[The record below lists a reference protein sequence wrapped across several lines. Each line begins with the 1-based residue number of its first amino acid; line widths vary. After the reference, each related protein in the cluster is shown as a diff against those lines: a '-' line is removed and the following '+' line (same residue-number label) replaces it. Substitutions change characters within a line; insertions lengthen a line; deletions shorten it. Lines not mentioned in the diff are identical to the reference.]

1 MKKIFALFAF
11 LVIASMA
18 LAACGG
24 PAATPEPAATEAP
37 TEVAAMPTEMPTE
50 APQEA
55 ALGTEENPIVWVLV
69 PSQDTETVLTGADEI
84 AAAIEDATGLIVE
97 PRVTTDFTGAVEAMC
112 SGEAHIGAL
121 NTFNYVVAKAR
132 GCADVALASER
143 FGSTFYQGQIITRA
157 DQTPSVDQIKND
169 ENTLIG
175 TQVGTTN
182 EIVAKEN
189 FPEERIKSFEDFPAA
204 VLALANGDVDGV
216 VIDNVSAI
224 AFAEEYQGQLASG
237 GQLTSDEQ
245 LGFVFPPGSELKD
258 PVNAA
263 LASMIADGTLDQ
275 LNSKWQLSTKPYG
288 ESPMAAPDTLPDLG
302 GQTVTVA
309 VENAYPPF
317 NSIDEA
323 SGEPVGWDY
332 DAVTEICSRINCTP
346 EFKEAAWDGIFPAMQ
361 AGEYDWLADG
371 VTITDERAKIV
382 DYSIPYVVIGQVL
395 LVRTEPSDINSIA
408 DLVGKTFC
416 RPDPTST
423 SGWIIPSITMKAEGI
438 DPETDLAQ
446 IIDAGGH
453 DAVVISVYNGDC
465 DAGATF
471 VDARSNVEEDFPDVM
486 DKIKVIKE
494 SVPIPNDTISFQPS
508 VPADIRDQIVGVFQ
522 DLTTTD
528 QGLEILNTVYSWSG
542 VQVVDDTFYDG
553 FRQQLEAAGMNIE
566 DLAQP

>member
-18 LAACGG
+18 FAACAG
-24 PAATPEPAATEAP
+24 PATPEPAATEAP
-37 TEVAAMPTEMPTE
+37 TEAAAMPTEMPTE

-55 ALGTEENPIVWVLV
+55 NLGTEENPIVWVLV

-112 SGEAHIGAL
+112 SGEAQIGAL
-121 NTFNYVVAKAR
+121 NTFNYVVAHAR

-157 DQTPSVDQIKND
+157 DQTPTVDQIKED
-169 ENTLIG
+169 PDKLIG

-182 EIVAKEN
+182 EMVAMDN
-189 FPEERIKSFEDFPAA
+189 FPEERVQSFEDFPTA
-204 VLALANGDVDGV
+204 VLALVNGDIDGV
-216 VIDNVSAI
+216 VIDTISAV
-224 AFAEEYQGQLASG
+224 AFAEEYQGQLGIA

-245 LGFVFPPGSELKD
+245 LGFVFPPGSDLKD
-258 PVNAA
+258 SVDAA

-275 LNSKWQLSTKPYG
+275 LNSKWQISNQPYG
-288 ESPMAAPDTLPDLG
+288 ESPIAAPDTLPDLG

-309 VENAYPPF
+309 VENLYPPF

-323 SGEPVGWDY
+323 SGEGVGWDY
-332 DAVTEICSRINCTP
+332 DTVREICNRINCTP
-346 EFKEAAWDGIFPAMQ
+346 DFKEAAWDGIFPAMQ

-382 DYSIPYVVIGQVL
+382 DYSIPYVTIGQVL
-395 LVRTEPSDINSIA
+395 LVRSEPSDINSIA

-471 VDARSNVEEDFPDVM
+471 VDARTNVEEDFPDVM

-553 FRQQLEAAGMNIE
+553 FRQQLEAAGMSIE

>member
-18 LAACGG
+18 LAACAG
-24 PAATPEPAATEAP
+24 PATPEPAATEAP
-37 TEVAAMPTEMPTE
+37 TEAAAMPTEMPTE

-112 SGEAHIGAL
+112 SGEAQIGAL
-121 NTFNYVVAKAR
+121 NTFNYVVAHAR
-132 GCADVALASER
+132 DCADVALASER

-263 LASMIADGTLDQ
+263 LASMIADGTLDE

-288 ESPMAAPDTLPDLG
+288 ESPIAAPDTLPDLG

-323 SGEPVGWDY
+323 SGEPIGWDY

-471 VDARSNVEEDFPDVM
+471 VDARTNVEEDFPDVM

-508 VPADIRDQIVGVFQ
+508 VPADVRDQIVGVFQ

-553 FRQQLEAAGMNIE
+553 FRQQLEAAGMSIE

>member
-1 MKKIFALFAF
+1 
-11 LVIASMA
+11 
-18 LAACGG
+18 
-24 PAATPEPAATEAP
+24 
-37 TEVAAMPTEMPTE
+37 
-50 APQEA
+50 
-55 ALGTEENPIVWVLV
+55 
-69 PSQDTETVLTGADEI
+69 
-84 AAAIEDATGLIVE
+84 
-97 PRVTTDFTGAVEAMC
+97 
-112 SGEAHIGAL
+112 
-121 NTFNYVVAKAR
+121 
-132 GCADVALASER
+132 
-143 FGSTFYQGQIITRA
+143 
-157 DQTPSVDQIKND
+157 
-169 ENTLIG
+169 
-175 TQVGTTN
+175 
-182 EIVAKEN
+182 
-189 FPEERIKSFEDFPAA
+189 
-204 VLALANGDVDGV
+204 LANGDVDGV

-263 LASMIADGTLDQ
+263 LASMIADGTLDE

-288 ESPMAAPDTLPDLG
+288 ESPIAAPDTLPDLG

-323 SGEPVGWDY
+323 SGEPIGWDY

-471 VDARSNVEEDFPDVM
+471 VDARTNVEEDFPDVM

-494 SVPIPNDTISFQPS
+494 SVPIPNDTISFAADFDPMLKEEIVNALVAISADENSQTVLS
-508 VPADIRDQIVGVFQ
+508 ETYNWDALVPAEDAFF
-522 DLTTTD
+522 
-528 QGLEILNTVYSWSG
+528 
-542 VQVVDDTFYDG
+542 DD
-553 FRQQLEAAGMNIE
+553 FRQQLDAAGVTIE
-566 DLAQP
+566 ELN

>member
-24 PAATPEPAATEAP
+24 PATPETVATEAP
-37 TEVAAMPTEMPTE
+37 TEAAAMPTEMPTE

-112 SGEAHIGAL
+112 SGEAQIGAL
-121 NTFNYVVAKAR
+121 NTFNYVVAHAR
-132 GCADVALASER
+132 DCADVALASER

-263 LASMIADGTLDQ
+263 LASMIADGTLDE

-288 ESPMAAPDTLPDLG
+288 ESPIAAPDTLPDLG

-323 SGEPVGWDY
+323 SGEPIGWDY

-471 VDARSNVEEDFPDVM
+471 VDARTNVEEDFPDVM

-508 VPADIRDQIVGVFQ
+508 VPADVRDQIVGVFQ

-553 FRQQLEAAGMNIE
+553 FRQQLEAAGMSIE